1 MKAKHLVRLC
11 VLSLMSLM
19 LVFSPAGA
27 PGLPVHAQGG
37 TVVRLVPA
45 TAQIAL
51 GETIPVQVVVDNVTN
66 LYGAEV
72 HLTFNPT
79 LVEVVDAD
87 GGTEGIQVSLG
98 PFLSVEFTA
107 QNTVD
112 AAAGRVDFG
121 FSQVTAAPKSGSG
134 TIATITFRG
143 KATGSSPLNFTS
155 VILADQSGG
164 PIAAT
169 TQNGSV
175 NVGGST
181 TTPTAAPSA
190 TPTAAPT
197 PTPTPAPGTAVLSFY
212 PSPASV
218 GVGQDVQVTLRV
230 QNASNL
236 YGVEVHVV
244 HDSGVDATAIT
255 PGTCVKDVVAQ
266 RSVEG
271 NRIDY
276 AASLRAPSA
285 PFNGSCDLAYVT
297 IRGVTAG
304 SGYRL
309 SFVSALLSDPN
320 GRALSV
326 STQNGMVNVSA
337 SPSAS
342 CTDILG
348 YHVVQRGETLYAIG
362 RAYKVRPDAIA
373 RCNGI
378 ANPSR
383 VYAGMRL
390 AIPNVPWSPVP
401 PGPTAQPQF
410 STGTTPAC
418 RYYHTVQAGEN
429 LYRISLRYGVS
440 MWTIAQ
446 ANRILNLNYIRVGQ
460 VLCIP

>member
-1 MKAKHLVRLC
+1 VEDKHLVRRYILV
-11 VLSLMSLM
+11 VLSFVLIFSLVG
-19 LVFSPAGA
+19 LSRPA
-27 PGLPVHAQGG
+27 VHAQGG

-45 TAQIAL
+45 TAQVGV
-51 GETIPVQVVVDNVTN
+51 GEAVPVQVVVDNVTN
-66 LYGAEV
+66 LFGVEV
-72 HLTFNPT
+72 HLTFNPA
-79 LVEVVDAD
+79 LLEVVDAD
-87 GGTEGIQVSLG
+87 SGTDGIQVSLG
-98 PFLSVEFTA
+98 PFLSVEFVA

-121 FSQVTAAPKSGSG
+121 FSQVTAVPRSGSG

-143 KATGSSPLNFTS
+143 KAAGSSPLNFTN

-169 TQNGSV
+169 AQSGAV

-181 TTPTAAPSA
+181 PTPTVVPSA
-190 TPTAAPT
+190 TPTVVPT
-197 PTPTPAPGTAVLSFY
+197 PTPTPAPGTAVLSFH
-212 PSPASV
+212 PSPANV
-218 GVGQDVQVTLRV
+218 GVGQEVQVALRV
-230 QNASNL
+230 QNATNL

-244 HDSGVDATAIT
+244 HDSGIDAVAIT

-285 PFNGSCDLAYVT
+285 PFNGTCDLAFVT
-297 IRGVTAG
+297 IRGVAAG
-304 SGYRL
+304 AGYRL
-309 SFVSALLSDPN
+309 SFSSALLSDPN
-320 GRALSV
+320 GRALAV
-326 STQNGMVNVSA
+326 SAQNGVVNVS
-337 SPSAS
+337 PSSTS

-348 YHVVQRGETLYAIG
+348 YHVVRRGETLYAIG

-373 RCNGI
+373 RCNNI
-378 ANPSR
+378 TNPSR
-383 VYAGMRL
+383 VLEGTRL

-410 STGTTPAC
+410 GGGTPAC

-440 MWTIAQ
+440 MWAIAQ